1 VTTAVA
7 RLRPITPA
15 RTAADAGQGRTAGRR
30 STATGGC
37 RAAGRSG
44 LLLAAAL
51 VAFCVTVAPLPAAA
65 AQRDAQVIL
74 GRLEWITVRPG
85 DRPQKA
91 RIDTGAGLTSIDARG
106 LKVEPSAD
114 GGPERATFRLRG
126 QKKAT
131 PPITADVLEWVE
143 IKGKGTKR
151 MIRRPVIAMQL
162 CIGNRW
168 LDARVNLADRS
179 GFLYPLLIGRDT
191 LIAGNFL
198 VDPAALY
205 LEPARCE

>member
-1 VTTAVA
+1 VKGVERGVPAIGLLVLVVLGMVAATLAPAPAVA
-7 RLRPITPA
+7 A
-15 RTAADAGQGRTAGRR
+15 
-30 STATGGC
+30 S
-37 RAAGRSG
+37 
-44 LLLAAAL
+44 
-51 VAFCVTVAPLPAAA
+51 
-65 AQRDAQVIL
+65 RDPQVII

-106 LKVEPSAD
+106 LKVESAAD

-126 QKKAT
+126 QRKDA
-131 PPITADVLEWVE
+131 PPLTADVLDWVE

-162 CIGNRW
+162 CIGARW

-205 LEPARCE
+205 LEPARCD

>member
-1 VTTAVA
+1 MAVA
-7 RLRPITPA
+7 RLLLPA
-15 RTAADAGQGRTAGRR
+15 
-30 STATGGC
+30 
-37 RAAGRSG
+37 
-44 LLLAAAL
+44 LLAAL
-51 VAFCVTVAPLPAAA
+51 CLGLDPLPASA
-65 AQRDAQVIL
+65 AQRDPQVIL

-106 LKVEPSAD
+106 LKVEPAAD
-114 GGPERATFRLRG
+114 GQPERATFRLRG
-126 QKKAT
+126 QRKGT
-131 PPITADVLEWVE
+131 PSITADVVGWVE

>member
-1 VTTAVA
+1 VLVLLGMIGATLA
-7 RLRPITPA
+7 PPPA
-15 RTAADAGQGRTAGRR
+15 E
-30 STATGGC
+30 
-37 RAAGRSG
+37 
-44 LLLAAAL
+44 
-51 VAFCVTVAPLPAAA
+51 A
-65 AQRDAQVIL
+65 AQREPQTIL

-91 RIDTGAGLTSIDARG
+91 RIDTGAGLTSIDARA
-106 LKVEPSAD
+106 LKVEPAAD
-114 GGPERATFRLRG
+114 GRPERATFRLRG
-126 QKKAT
+126 QRKDT
-131 PPITADVLEWVE
+131 PPLTADVLDWVE

-162 CIGNRW
+162 CIGERW
-168 LDARVNLADRS
+168 LAARVNLADRT

-205 LEPARCE
+205 LEPARCD

>member
-1 VTTAVA
+1 MDQ
-7 RLRPITPA
+7 RS
-15 RTAADAGQGRTAGRR
+15 AATGSVRQGRRAG
-30 STATGGC
+30 A
-37 RAAGRSG
+37 
-44 LLLAAAL
+44 LLLAAL
-51 VAFCVTVAPLPAAA
+51 VALGMNLAPPPAGA
-65 AQRDAQVIL
+65 AQRDPQVIL

-106 LKVEPSAD
+106 LQVEPAAD
-114 GGPERATFRLRG
+114 GRPERATFRLRG
-126 QKKAT
+126 QKKGT
-131 PPITADVLEWVE
+131 PSLTADVVEWVE

-151 MIRRPVIAMQL
+151 TIRRPVIAMQL

-179 GFLYPLLIGRDT
+179 GFLYPLLVGRDT